1 MEFLISLIYNGD
13 PLYTAGQLLGLL
25 ITVFSVFIYYAKR
38 RNRILLTKL
47 ITDVLNVVQ
56 QALIG
61 AYTGSLL
68 NGIAVFREIV
78 FYNRT
83 RKKWASHIFW
93 LFFFIFLMGL
103 SPLLTWNGFI
113 SLLPAVGSVIAV
125 VGFYMQNPTHT
136 RILGIFSMA
145 FWLAYSFITVNVGA
159 VIQNVIMILSAIAGL
174 IRDFAEIKKRE
185 KQNI

>member
-1 MEFLISLIYNGD
+1 MELLRSLIRNGD
-13 PLYTAGQLLGLL
+13 PLYTAGQLLGLI

-61 AYTGSLL
+61 AFTGSLL
-68 NGIAVFREIV
+68 NGIAIFREIV

-113 SLLPAVGSVIAV
+113 SLLPAAGSVIAV
-125 VGFYMQNPTHT
+125 IGFYMQNPTHT

-145 FWLAYSFITVNVGA
+145 FWLAYSFITLNIGA
-159 VIQNVIMILSAIAGL
+159 VIQNVIMIASAIAGL
-174 IRDFAEIKKRE
+174 VRDFTELKKRKSE
-185 KQNI
+185 IR